1 MQVPRSPDGSKHIT
15 TAPSG
20 ALRDGAL
27 AVVKTLRDAGFEAVF
42 AGGCVRDQVL
52 GLVPKDWDIATSA
65 RPEEVLRL
73 FAKAIP
79 VGIQFG
85 VVRVIVAGHEYEVA
99 TFRADGDY
107 EDHRRPTS
115 VTWAGAREDVNRR
128 DFTIN
133 GLLEDPFA
141 PGETDVTGATGQ
153 TGQTGRIIDFVGG
166 LEDLK
171 HGVIRAIG
179 VAEKRFEDDY
189 LRLLRAVRFSARF
202 GFPIEAATLA
212 AVKALAP
219 RVNHVSAERIGA
231 ELDRILSEGGQTLGI
246 RLLAET
252 GLLTHILP
260 ELDSL
265 GTAALGPSAM
275 NPNEFSEA
283 LESTLERAARLG
295 RCEPLMG
302 WAVLLWDHAAHVP
315 AIALRL
321 RMSRAMGRDLA
332 ELIEAGRRI
341 AVWQSLRVAE
351 QKRVLRLTTGPRAVH
366 LTSLIEPAPHPTHS
380 NAGLARA
387 ALQAWSEVDLSPPPL
402 LNGVDLKA
410 AGFAP
415 GPAFREA
422 LLAIETEQLE
432 GRLTDKERALDLAR
446 RIISG

>member
-20 ALRDGAL
+20 ALREGAL

-65 RPEEVLRL
+65 RPEEVLQL

-141 PGETDVTGATGQ
+141 DDASGQTGQ

-166 LEDLK
+166 LEDLER
-171 HGVIRAIG
+171 GVIRAIG

-231 ELDRILSEGGQTLGI
+231 ELDRILSEGGQALGI
-246 RLLAET
+246 KLLAET

-260 ELDSL
+260 ELDNL
-265 GTAALGPSAM
+265 GTTGLGPPAM
-275 NPNEFSEA
+275 TPDEFPEA
-283 LESTLERAARLG
+283 LEATLERAARLG

-302 WAVLLWDHAAHVP
+302 WAVLLWDHAADVA
-315 AIALRL
+315 AIALRM

-332 ELIEAGRRI
+332 ELIEASHRI
-341 AVWQSLRVAE
+341 AVWRDLQVAE

-380 NAGLARA
+380 NAGLAKA
-387 ALQAWSEVDLSPPPL
+387 ALEAWSEVDLSPPPL
-402 LNGVDLKA
+402 LNGADLKA

-432 GRLTDKERALDLAR
+432 GRLTDKDSALTLAR
-446 RIISG
+446 SIISG